1 MIFTNFQWHQ
11 LMTLKGDDSNDTV
24 QSLAFGESYRE
35 LMVGSSSLKMYSI
48 DYENNREHKE
58 CWSKKLANSATSIQ
72 FSPDNFLFASAYLRY
87 DKLIKIWKR
96 SSYDLDSLTWDFMYI
111 PHPAPV
117 QRFWWNKPLYRNQTV
132 KNVLYSVAVDGVL
145 RIWRAYTSSD
155 PGNLQLWGSIDIKTP
170 QAMTILCEY
179 SLLRKT
185 IDDLAITDALSS
197 KELLEKAVSI
207 GSSSSDM
214 LLLIDPKNDK
224 QLRVYC
230 INNSSSSK
238 SDRLCTIS
246 EIFSCD
252 RIKYQGDVR
261 PFNVYGSSSVQPILV
276 SPDAHKSP
284 GDLLFFVHD
293 FFSRSIYFVTASLI
307 DILKGTGT
315 KTPSILFFVR
325 TVITG
330 HYKSVQNIIRSS
342 DGNALLTQSRFSE
355 NYVWKPRKLVHGG
368 VTLSKVSYIET
379 GATSITK
386 SILVESGSHLIALLA
401 DGTLALYDCRG
412 IMAKEVA
419 RSPTKNNSPAL
430 CAFILPEN
438 SALSNILHLVVIY
451 SASDAHSWNIDIA
464 NSSIKYSAKCSL
476 PDSLGGE
483 LHLAVP
489 VDPVGYRFTIG
500 NSLDTFGRDV
510 LTTISK
516 HGMLCNWTVGIES
529 GSMQW
534 LQTSAVSTEKKEVSK
549 VSVSSTRKAVIA
561 DSSATELSI
570 WDTRN
575 GLLEFNEKFDA
586 EKTISDL
593 DWTTTPGDEC
603 VLGVGFTSKTVVLY
617 CQQRFDY
624 TNQNPSWSPFRRVDI
639 SGFTNHPIGDS
650 IWLRNGTFV
659 VGAGNQLFIQD
670 AKIDVHEEVTQQL
683 LGSRNTSQALS
694 NNNSIF
700 DICAIFNGPLPLYHP
715 QFLIQLIFAEKK
727 ELVRYILAV
736 LTRKVKFAPVLEPS
750 LVLDLDSDLGIG
762 DVIVN
767 YVLAD
772 STDNNDGSS
781 VLQDQPA
788 FSKELG
794 EELIQ
799 TLQKFALPYLTRHQQ
814 ITLVSVVEAAGQIF
828 DYSRSLDENG
838 VKYLLGFKLYNLHRG
853 QKATMTM
860 RDYNMALHSESHH
873 IIIDLVE
880 SGISRNPSD
889 ILWPSV
895 RDVGMAHWLETGKLR
910 EKFEML
916 AKNYFNYEGKR
927 DPTRCTLFYLALKKK
942 QVLVGL
948 WRIASWHK
956 EQAKTLKLLS
966 NDFSTARWRSA
977 ALKNAYALLGK
988 HRYEYAASFFLLGS
1002 SLRDAVDVI
1011 IKNMKDIALAIA
1023 VARVYEEQECGPVL
1037 QYIIEV
1043 HVFSAARKNSDRWSA
1058 SWGLWMLKKKE
1069 KAMNALMGDL
1079 DAISEY
1085 SLSSTQPSGVA
1096 TPAPV
1101 EVTLSRSFLVDDPV
1115 LAQLYKYLRSKVA
1128 IKGNLYQL
1136 QETQIHFLLKVSAIY
1151 QRMGCD
1157 LLGLDLV
1164 RNWKFTREENTNQ
1177 WKEEEFAKLKLEEQ
1191 KNESSVK
1198 EDIQTEEN
1206 NEQALDEKISA
1217 KLNKPPPTAFS
1228 EPDMSAFD
1236 FGF

>member
-1 MIFTNFQWHQ
+1 MI
-11 LMTLKGDDSNDTV
+11 LKGKNTDDIV

-48 DYENNREHKE
+48 DYDNNREHKE
-58 CWSKKLANSATSIQ
+58 CWSKQLANLATYIQ
-72 FSPDNFLFASAYLRY
+72 FSPDNFLFASAYLKH

-96 SSYDLDSLTWDFMYI
+96 SSYDLDSLTWDFMYA

-117 QRFWWNKPLYRNQTV
+117 QRFWWAKPLYKNQTV
-132 KNVLYSVAVDGVL
+132 KNTLYSVAVDGVL

-155 PGNLQLWGSIDIKTP
+155 PGNLQLWGSIDIGSP
-170 QAMTILCEY
+170 EAMTILCEY

-185 IDDLAITDALSS
+185 IDDLAVTDALSS
-197 KELLEKAVSI
+197 KELMDKAVSI
-207 GSSSSDM
+207 GSSNSDM
-214 LLLIDPKNDK
+214 LIVTDPKCAT
-224 QLRVYC
+224 QLKVYC
-230 INNSSSSK
+230 ISNTSSSK
-238 SDRLCTIS
+238 GDRLCTIS
-246 EIFSCD
+246 EIFSCEK
-252 RIKYQGDVR
+252 IKYRGDVR
-261 PFNVYGSSSVQPILV
+261 PFNVYGSCSVQPLV
-276 SPDAHKSP
+276 ISPDGHKSP
-284 GDLLFFVHD
+284 GELLFFVHD
-293 FFSRSIYFVTASLI
+293 FLSRSIYFVTASLAE
-307 DILKGTGT
+307 ILKGAGS
-315 KTPSILFFVR
+315 KSPSFLFFVR

-342 DGNALLTQSRFSE
+342 DGNALLSQSRFSE
-355 NYVWKPRKLVHGG
+355 NYVWKPRKLMNGG
-368 VTLSKVSYIET
+368 VTLSKVSYIQT
-379 GATSITK
+379 GITSITK
-386 SILVESGSHLIALLA
+386 AILVESGNYAITLLA
-401 DGTLALYDCRG
+401 DGTIVLYDCREV
-412 IMAKEVA
+412 MAKEVA
-419 RSPTKNNSPAL
+419 KTQTKCDSLAL

-438 SALSNILHLVVIY
+438 NASTGVLHLVVIY
-451 SASDAHSWNIDIA
+451 SEHMVHTWKIDIA
-464 NSSIKYSAKCSL
+464 NSTISYSAQCPL
-476 PDSLGGE
+476 PQSLGEE

-500 NSLDTFGRDV
+500 NSLDSFGRDV

-516 HGMLCNWTVGIES
+516 NGTLCNWTVGIQN

-534 LQTSAVSTEKKEVSK
+534 LQTSAVSTEKEEASK
-549 VSVSSTRKAVIA
+549 VSVSSTRKAVLA
-561 DSSATELSI
+561 DASATELSI

-575 GLLEFNEKFDA
+575 GLLEFHQKFDA
-586 EKTISDL
+586 DRTISDL

-603 VLGVGFTSKTVVLY
+603 VLGVGFTSKIVVLY

-624 TNQNPSWSPFRRVDI
+624 TNQNPSWCPFRRVDI

-683 LGSRNTSQALS
+683 LGSRNTAQALS

-715 QFLIQLIFAEKK
+715 QCLIQLIFAGKK
-727 ELVRYILAV
+727 DLVRYILGV
-736 LTRKVKFAPVLEPS
+736 LLRRVKFAPVLEPS
-750 LVLDLDSDLGIG
+750 MVFDLDSDLGIG
-762 DVIVN
+762 DTCMEYIMS
-767 YVLAD
+767 D
-772 STDNNDGSS
+772 STEVRDGKN
-781 VLQDQPA
+781 VLQDQPN
-788 FSKELG
+788 FSKDLGIELV
-794 EELIQ
+794 Q
-799 TLQKFALPYLTRHQQ
+799 MLQKYALPYLTRHQQ
-814 ITLVSVVEAAGQIF
+814 ITLVSVVEAATQIF

-838 VKYLLGFKLYNLHRG
+838 IKYLLGFKLYNLHRG

-860 RDYNMALHSESHH
+860 RDFNMALHSDSHH
-873 IIIDLVE
+873 IITDLVE
-880 SGISRNPSD
+880 SGISRNTSD

-895 RDVGMAHWLETGKLR
+895 RDVGMAHWLETSKLR

-927 DPTRCTLFYLALKKK
+927 DPTRCTLYYLALKKK

-956 EQAKTLKLLS
+956 EQGKTLKLLS
-966 NDFSTARWRSA
+966 NDFTTARWRSA

-1002 SLRDAVDVI
+1002 SLKDAVDVI

-1023 VARVYEEQECGPVL
+1023 VARVYEEEECGPVL
-1037 QYIIEV
+1037 QYIIEA

-1058 SWGLWMLKKKE
+1058 SWGLWMLKRKE
-1069 KAMNALMGDL
+1069 KAVNALMGDL
-1079 DAISEY
+1079 ESISEY
-1085 SLSSTQPSGVA
+1085 RLSSAQPSGVV
-1096 TPAPV
+1096 TPTPV

-1115 LAQLYKYLRSKVA
+1115 LAQLYKYLRSKVG
-1128 IKGNLYQL
+1128 IEEDLIRL
-1136 QETQIHFLLKVSAIY
+1136 QATQMHFLLKVSAIY

-1164 RNWKFTREENTNQ
+1164 RNWRFTREDNANR
-1177 WKEEEFAKLKLEEQ
+1177 WREEELVDMKREEVRNEKLQEEANLAQ
-1191 KNESSVK
+1191 EK
-1198 EDIQTEEN
+1198 TEL
-1206 NEQALDEKISA
+1206 ASDEKFST
-1217 KLNKPPPTAFS
+1217 KLNKPPPTAFA